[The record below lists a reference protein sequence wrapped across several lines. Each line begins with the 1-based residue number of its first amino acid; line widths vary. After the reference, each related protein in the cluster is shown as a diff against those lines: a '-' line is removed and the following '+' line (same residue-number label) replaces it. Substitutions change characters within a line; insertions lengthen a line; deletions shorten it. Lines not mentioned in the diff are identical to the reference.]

1 MVFVEGL
8 IDKGK
13 LDEMKKLGYDIIHI
27 YNSVE
32 EAKQNEPDKFDD
44 DSSIGENNLV
54 WAKVFIDFDFEDIIN
69 NLDFSE
75 IRSDADE

>member
-27 YNSVE
+27 YNSVK

>member
-1 MVFVEGL
+1 MVFIEGL
-8 IDKGK
+8 IDKNK

-69 NLDFSE
+69 NLDFSK